1 MTTIESMA
9 QKADKTTAVWVVRR
23 LRKAGFQAL
32 LAGGCVRDML
42 LGVRPDDYD
51 VATDATP
58 RQVHKLFRRSL
69 MVGAKFGVVVVL
81 HRDRRHVDRMI
92 EVATF
97 RCDATYTDGRR
108 PDAVT
113 FSSPEEDAHRRDFTI
128 NGMFFDPISEEV
140 IDYVGGQA
148 DLKTGVV
155 RTIGDPNERF
165 AEDYLRLLRAVRFTV
180 RLGFRLH
187 PSTANALSTHAK
199 KITRISGERIY
210 DELTKMFSHPSSGRA
225 LEAMKKYHLLP
236 HILPELF
243 EPNDETYLKAHQRFG
258 RLPCEDDSLLNF
270 GALLM
275 DLPGEVIGKIAR
287 RWGAS
292 NQFRNALQ
300 WFSRHRDAWRT
311 AADMALSDFKRLMA
325 GEEWQSLRVL
335 WKVRE
340 KLEANSRQQA
350 IRIARRAGSIPPE
363 QIFPEPFVT
372 GDDLIRM
379 GAKPGKDMGLL
390 LKALYDAQLNETLTN
405 RKDVLKEAKKRLG
418 LKEE

>member
-1 MTTIESMA
+1 MA
-9 QKADKTTAVWVVRR
+9 QKADKATAVWVIRR
-23 LRKAGFQAL
+23 LYKAGFRAL

-42 LGVRPDDYD
+42 LGARPDDYD

-58 RQVHKLFRRSL
+58 PQVKKIFRRSL

-81 HRDRRHVDRMI
+81 HHDRRGVNRAI

-97 RCDATYTDGRR
+97 RGDAAYTDGRH
-108 PDAVT
+108 PDAVR
-113 FSSPEEDAHRRDFTI
+113 FSCPEEDARRRDFTI
-128 NGMFFDPISEEV
+128 NGMFFDPVSEEV

-148 DLKTGVV
+148 DLKSGIV

-165 AEDYLRLLRAVRFTV
+165 AEDYLRLLRAVRFST

-187 PSTANALSTHAK
+187 PATANALTAHAA
-199 KITRISGERIY
+199 KITKISGERVH
-210 DELTKMFSHPSSGRA
+210 DELTKMFSHSASEEA

-243 EPNDETYLKAHQRFG
+243 EPNDETYLTAHQRMH
-258 RLPCEDDSLLNF
+258 RLPCADDSLLNF

-275 DLPGEVIGKIAR
+275 DLPEPVIGSIAR

-292 NQFRNALQ
+292 NSFKETLQ
-300 WFSRHRDAWRT
+300 WFHRNRDVWQE
-311 AADMALSDFKRLMA
+311 AADMPLCDFKRLMG
-325 GEEWQSLRVL
+325 GESWQWLRVL

-340 KLEANSRQQA
+340 KIHANTQQQA
-350 IRIARRAGSIPPE
+350 VRIARRAGGIAPE
-363 QIFPEPFVT
+363 QIAPAPFVT

-379 GAKPGKDMGLL
+379 GYKPGRNLGRVLREL
-390 LKALYDAQLNETLTN
+390 HDAQLNETHLQ
-405 RKDVLKEAKKRLG
+405 RADAIAEARKRLG
-418 LKEE
+418 PSDET

>member
-1 MTTIESMA
+1 MA
-9 QKADKTTAVWVVRR
+9 QKADKATAVWGVRR
-23 LRKAGFQAL
+23 LRNAGYQAL

-42 LGVRPDDYD
+42 LGARPDDYD

-58 RQVHKLFRRSL
+58 QQVHKLFRRSL

-97 RCDATYTDGRR
+97 RSDATYTDHRR

-113 FSSPEEDAHRRDFTI
+113 FSSPQEDAKRRDFTI
-128 NGMFFDPISEEV
+128 NGMFYDPISREV

-148 DLKTGVV
+148 DLKNRVV

-165 AEDYLRLLRAVRFTV
+165 AEDYLRLLRAVRFSV

-187 PSTANALSTHAK
+187 PATANALSTHAK

-210 DELTKMFSHPSSGRA
+210 DELTKMFSHPTSEEA
-225 LEAMKKYHLLP
+225 LEAMKKYRLLSQ
-236 HILPELF
+236 ILPELF
-243 EPNDETYLKAHQRFG
+243 EPNDEAYLMARQRMH
-258 RLPCEDDSLLNF
+258 RLPCADDALLNF

-275 DLPGEVIGKIAR
+275 DLSEGNIGKIAR

-292 NQFRNALQ
+292 NQFKNALQ
-300 WFSRHRDAWRT
+300 WFHKHRDDWRE
-311 AADMALSDFKRLMA
+311 AADMPLCDLKRLMA

-340 KLEANSRQQA
+340 KIADNSQQQA
-350 IRIARRAGSIPPE
+350 VRIARRAGAIVSE
-363 QIFPEPFVT
+363 QVSPTPFVT
-372 GDDLIRM
+372 GEDLIQM
-379 GAKPGKDMGLL
+379 GAKPGKLMGRLL
-390 LKALYDAQLNETLTN
+390 RELYDEQLNETLTT
-405 RKDVLKEAKKRLG
+405 RKAALAEAKKRLDE
-418 LKEE
+418 K